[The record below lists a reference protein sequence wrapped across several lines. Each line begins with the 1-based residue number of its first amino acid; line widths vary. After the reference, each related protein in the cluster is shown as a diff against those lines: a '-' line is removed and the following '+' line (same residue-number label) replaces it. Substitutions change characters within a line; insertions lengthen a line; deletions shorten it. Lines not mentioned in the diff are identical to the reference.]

1 MARELILAI
10 DQGTTNTKAIVID
23 REGNILAR
31 ASVPGETAFPHPGW
45 VEQDPEKIWS
55 GVETVIDSCIS
66 QIAPNKPGAIGISNQ
81 RETILAWDRSSG
93 RPLGPAIVWQCRRT
107 ADFCQRLREQ
117 GLESFLRERTGLTID
132 PLFSGSKAR
141 WLLKQIEAKQGQV
154 SGDKIC
160 LGTIDSWILWNL
172 TGKRVHATDVSNAA
186 RTQLFN
192 LRTVTWD
199 PELLTIFEVP
209 AAALP
214 EIHHSSEAIAET
226 AAVGRLGAGV
236 PIASL
241 IGDSHAALFGQ
252 RGFLPGSIKA
262 TYGTGSSLMTPIPE
276 PRVSNRGLSSTVAWG
291 INGITYALEGNIS
304 VTGATVDWFGRL
316 LGAEEPIAR
325 VATLARQAPETA
337 GVYVVPAFVG
347 LGAPHWDEAARG
359 LICGLTRG
367 TTPAHVAR
375 AVLESIAYQVRDV
388 FDAMQQDA
396 GIVLQSLLAD
406 GGATRNDQLMQFQAD
421 ILGCPVLRN
430 ASPDV
435 SALGAGF
442 MAGLATGIWSG
453 LDEVAA
459 LPREFDRF
467 EARMT
472 ESRRAELYFGWQVA
486 IARARYQPPAQ
497 RK

>member
-1 MARELILAI
+1 MPRDLILAI

-23 REGNILAR
+23 RNGNILAR
-31 ASVPGETAFPHPGW
+31 ASVPVEITFPHPGW
-45 VEQDPEKIWS
+45 VEQDPEKIWC
-55 GVETVIDSCIS
+55 GVKTVIDSCLN
-66 QIAPNKPGAIGISNQ
+66 QVAPDTPGAIGISNQ
-81 RETILAWDRSSG
+81 RETVMAWDRSSG

-117 GLESFLRERTGLTID
+117 GLEQFLRERTGLTID

-141 WLLKQIEAKQGQV
+141 WLLKEIEVKERQV
-154 SGDKIC
+154 SSEEIC

-192 LRTVTWD
+192 LRTATWD
-199 PELLTIFEVP
+199 PDLLAIFEVP
-209 AAALP
+209 DTVLP
-214 EIHHSSEAIAET
+214 EIRHSSEVIAES
-226 AAVGRLGAGV
+226 AAIGRLGASV
-236 PIASL
+236 PVASL

-276 PRVSNRGLSSTVAWG
+276 PQISNRGLSSTVAWG
-291 INGITYALEGNIS
+291 IKGITFALEGNIS
-304 VTGATVDWFGRL
+304 VTGAAVQWFGQL
-316 LGAEEPIAR
+316 LGGEEPAER
-325 VATLARQAPETA
+325 VAALAGQAPETG

-359 LICGLTRG
+359 MICGLTRG
-367 TTPAHVAR
+367 TTSAHVAR

-388 FDAMQQDA
+388 FDAMQEDA
-396 GIVLQSLLAD
+396 GIALQSLLVD
-406 GGATRNDQLMQFQAD
+406 GGAARNDQLMQFQAD

-430 ASPDV
+430 SSPDV

-453 LDEVAA
+453 LDEIAA
-459 LPREFDRF
+459 LPQEFGRF
-467 EARMT
+467 EPRMS
-472 ESRRAELYFGWQVA
+472 ESRRAELHDGWQVA
-486 IARARYQPPAQ
+486 IARARYRPPA
-497 RK
+497 

>member
-1 MARELILAI
+1 MPKDLILAI

-23 REGNILAR
+23 GKGRILAR
-31 ASVPGETAFPHPGW
+31 ASVRMAIVFPYPGW
-45 VEQDPEKIWS
+45 VEQDPLAIWS
-55 GVETVIDSCIS
+55 SVQTVVDSCMS
-66 QIAPNKPGAIGISNQ
+66 QIAPDTPAAIGISNQ
-81 RETILAWDRSSG
+81 RETILAWDRRSG
-93 RPLGPAIVWQCRRT
+93 QPLGPAIVWQCRRT

-117 GLESFLRERTGLTID
+117 GLEPFLRERTGLTID

-141 WLLKQIEAKQGQV
+141 WLLKQIDEGRV
-154 SGDKIC
+154 SRDEIC

-172 TGKRVHATDVSNAA
+172 TGKRIHATDASNAA

-192 LRTVTWD
+192 LRTATWD

-209 AAALP
+209 DAALP
-214 EIHHSSEAIAET
+214 EIRNSSEAMAES
-226 AAVGRLGAGV
+226 AAIGRLRAGV

-262 TYGTGSSLMTPIPE
+262 TYGTGSSLMTPIRE
-276 PRVSNRGLSSTVAWG
+276 LRVSDRGLSSTVAWG
-291 INGITYALEGNIS
+291 IKGITYALEGNIS
-304 VTGATVDWFGRL
+304 VTGATVDWFGQL
-316 LGAEEPIAR
+316 LGAEEPVAR
-325 VATLARQAPETA
+325 VAALACQAPETA

-367 TTPAHVAR
+367 TTSAHVAR

-396 GIVLQSLLAD
+396 GIALQSLLAD
-406 GGATRNDQLMQFQAD
+406 GGAARNDQLMQFQAD

-442 MAGLATGIWSG
+442 LAGLATGIWSD
-453 LDEVAA
+453 LDQIAA

-467 EARMT
+467 KPKMD
-472 ESRRAELYFGWQVA
+472 ESRRAELYSEWQVA
-486 IARARYQPPAQ
+486 IARARYQPPA
-497 RK
+497 RWK

>member
-1 MARELILAI
+1 MMPRDLVLAI

-23 REGNILAR
+23 REGNILAK
-31 ASVPGETAFPHPGW
+31 ASVPGEISFPHPGW

-55 GVETVIDSCIS
+55 GVETVIDSCIG
-66 QIAPNKPGAIGISNQ
+66 QIAPDKPGAIGISNQ
-81 RETILAWDRSSG
+81 RETILAWHRSSG
-93 RPLGPAIVWQCRRT
+93 RPLGPAVVWQCRRS

-117 GLESFLRERTGLTID
+117 GLEPFLRERTGLTID

-141 WLLKQIEAKQGQV
+141 WLLKEIEAKQGQV
-154 SGDKIC
+154 SSDEIC
-160 LGTIDSWILWNL
+160 LGTIDSWIVWNL
-172 TGKRVHATDVSNAA
+172 TAKRVHATDVSNAS

-192 LRTVTWD
+192 LRTGTWD
-199 PELLTIFEVP
+199 KELLTIFEVP
-209 AAALP
+209 DAALP
-214 EIHHSSEAIAET
+214 EIRHSSEVIAES
-226 AAVGRLGAGV
+226 AAIGRLGAGV
-236 PIASL
+236 PIGGL

-291 INGITYALEGNIS
+291 IKKITYALEGNIS
-304 VTGATVDWFGRL
+304 VTGAAVHWFGQL
-316 LGAEEPIAR
+316 LGAEEPAER
-325 VATLARQAPETA
+325 VAALARQAPETA

-347 LGAPHWDEAARG
+347 LGAPHWDQAARG
-359 LICGLTRG
+359 MICGLTRG
-367 TTPAHVAR
+367 TTSAHLAR

-388 FDAMQQDA
+388 FDAMQEDA
-396 GIVLQSLLAD
+396 GIALQSLLAD
-406 GGATRNDQLMQFQAD
+406 GGATRNGQLMQFQAD

-430 ASPDV
+430 SSPDV

-453 LDEVAA
+453 LDEIAA

-467 EARMT
+467 EPTMT
-472 ESRRAELYFGWQVA
+472 ESRRAELHNGWQVA
-486 IARARYQPPAQ
+486 IARARYQPPA
-497 RK
+497 